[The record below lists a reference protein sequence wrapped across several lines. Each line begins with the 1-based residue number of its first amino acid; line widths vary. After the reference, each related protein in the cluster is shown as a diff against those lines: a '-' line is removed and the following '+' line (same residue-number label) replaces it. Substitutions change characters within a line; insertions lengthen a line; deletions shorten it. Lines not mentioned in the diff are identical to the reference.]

1 MRETPDNVMSQ
12 AESRDEQPTD
22 AAILCAVAAGATI
35 ADLARRID
43 ADAPDDAAACRAIA
57 TLTRRGLL
65 HAPGEA
71 FPRLTRQ
78 GRAMALAQIGAWTA
92 SAAAVEE
99 ERQQVERLRT
109 DLLSTIS
116 HELRTPLTL
125 IRTSIGLLL
134 DSNPDAEMQQRL
146 LRNIKQST
154 DRMHLLVADLLDLA
168 RMRGDRF
175 DLQVRSVDLGELV
188 LGAVSLMRPLS
199 DENAQQIDIALPA
212 PPPVIPGDYR
222 RLERVLLNLL
232 GNAIKFARAGS
243 SIAVTVSE
251 DPRDVTVAI
260 RDSGPGIPAEALP
273 HLFDQFFTARTSST
287 SHNIGAGLGLPI
299 AKGIVE
305 AHGGR
310 IWIESTVEGGTTVS
324 FTVPRSGVQEER
336 DEGAGDR

>member
-1 MRETPDNVMSQ
+1 MSQ
-12 AESRDEQPTD
+12 AEPPDEQPSD
-22 AAILCAVAAGATI
+22 ASLLCAIAAGATM
-35 ADLARRID
+35 ADLARLID
-43 ADAPDDAAACRAIA
+43 ADSPDDAAARRAIA
-57 TLTRRGLL
+57 SLARRGLL
-65 HAPGEA
+65 HPGDDPA
-71 FPRLTRQ
+71 APRLTER
-78 GRAMALAQIGAWTA
+78 GRAAALAQIGAWAA
-92 SAAAVEE
+92 SAEGLEE
-99 ERQQVERLRT
+99 ERRQVERLRT
-109 DLLSTIS
+109 DLLATIS

-134 DSNPDAEMQQRL
+134 DTEPDAEMQQRL

-154 DRMHLLVADLLDLA
+154 DRMHLLVTDLLDLA
-168 RMRGDRF
+168 RMRADRF

-188 LGAVSLMRPLS
+188 AGAVSLMRPLS
-199 DENAQQIDIALPA
+199 DENGQAIEIAVPG
-212 PPPVIPGDYR
+212 PSPVIPGDYR

-243 SIAVTVSE
+243 PIAITVSE
-251 DPRDVTVAI
+251 DAREVMVTI

-310 IWIESTVEGGTTVS
+310 IWIKSSVEAGTTVS
-324 FTVPRSGVQEER
+324 FTLPRAGVQEER

>member
-1 MRETPDNVMSQ
+1 MSHVETRNEQGD
-12 AESRDEQPTD
+12 AEAARPTD
-22 AAILCAVAAGATI
+22 AVLLCAIAAGAALT
-35 ADLARRID
+35 DLARLID
-43 ADAPDDAAACRAIA
+43 ADAPDDAAARRAIA

-65 HAPGEA
+65 HSGGDAA
-71 FPRLTRQ
+71 TPRLTERGQ
-78 GRAMALAQIGAWTA
+78 ALALAQLGEWTA
-92 SAAAVEE
+92 SAETLEE
-99 ERQQVERLRT
+99 ERRQVERLRT

-134 DSNPDAEMQQRL
+134 DTDPDAEMQQRL

-154 DRMHLLVADLLDLA
+154 DRMHLLVTDLLDLA
-168 RMRGDRF
+168 RMRGDRL
-175 DLQVRSVDLGELV
+175 DLQVRSVDLGELIS
-188 LGAVSLMRPLS
+188 GAVSLMRPLS
-199 DENAQQIDIALPA
+199 DEHGQQIDVALPE

-232 GNAIKFARAGS
+232 GNAIKFARADSRIAITVGEDAR
-243 SIAVTVSE
+243 AVTVA
-251 DPRDVTVAI
+251 VQ
-260 RDSGPGIPAEALP
+260 DSGPGIPTEALP

-324 FTVPRSGVQEER
+324 FTLPRSGVQEAI